1 MWGFLATFIL
11 RQRIPI
17 LVVLALTTAFMI
29 FQARNVKM
37 TYKFGGLLP
46 DTDSTQ
52 IAYDK
57 FVRDFGEDGN
67 VLVIGLKDPRLYE
80 LENFRAWYRLG
91 QDLKTVSVNKDTLI
105 DGKELSLQKSA
116 VDSIFS
122 VAFCYNLHKITEDK
136 RFEFRKVV
144 GSIPTSQYEVDSLKE
159 VIYSLP
165 FYEGLLF
172 NGDSDASLMMVFV
185 NPGLFNSEDRGNS
198 VEQIVDMMDKF
209 SEQTGIKTYVSG
221 LPFIRTEMTTK
232 IKGEL
237 QLFII
242 LAALVTA
249 LLLFLF
255 FKNIGVVIASMTVVG
270 IGVTWSLGTIGMFGY
285 PVTSLM
291 GLIPPLI
298 IVIGVPN
305 CVYLLNKYHSEFKK
319 HGNKAKALTRVIQK
333 IGNAT
338 FMTNATTAMGFATFM
353 FTHSDLLKN
362 FGVVAS
368 INIIAVF
375 VISLV
380 VIPTVYS
387 FLPEPKRK
395 HVRHLDRKWVY
406 MVVNSLVNVVTYHRR
421 AVYVVTVVV
430 VLLGFYGISLMQTT
444 GNIVDDLPQED
455 RVIQDLRFFENNFNG
470 VMPFE
475 VVLDAGKK
483 GLITKPA
490 MLAKIGDFQELLATY
505 PQFSRS
511 LSIVDA
517 SKFAKQAF
525 YNGSAEKYEMIRRD
539 EQSFIGPYFQGD
551 YETKGVERTFMDS
564 TKQLTRIT
572 TQVADIGTLEMEA
585 LMNDLQPKI
594 DSIFD
599 PAKYKLTITGTS
611 IVFLKGTN
619 YLVRNLFISLALAIC
634 VIGLLMSLLF
644 RSARMVLISLVP
656 NMIPLIFTAAVM
668 GYAGIAIKPSTI
680 LVFSVAFGISVDDTI
695 HFLAKYRQ
703 ELTVLQWNIRDSV
716 LLAVRETGVSMM
728 YTSIILFFGFG
739 IFAASEFDG
748 TRALGIL
755 VSMTLLVAMF
765 SNLVLLPSLLL
776 SFEKAIT
783 TKAFREP
790 LLEIIDEEDEID
802 IDELKVRRIDQSRD
816 NKTEEES

>member
-1 MWGFLATFIL
+1 
-11 RQRIPI
+11 
-17 LVVLALTTAFMI
+17 
-29 FQARNVKM
+29 M

-52 IAYDK
+52 IAYNK
-57 FVRDFGEDGN
+57 FIRDFGEDGN
-67 VLVIGLKDPRLYE
+67 VLVIGLKDPKLYE

-91 QDLKTVSVNKDTLI
+91 QDLKTVSVTKDTII
-105 DGKELSLQKSA
+105 DGKPLSLQKSA

-122 VAFCYNLHKITEDK
+122 VAFCYNLHKVEEEQ
-136 RFEFRKVV
+136 RFEFKRVV
-144 GSIPTSQYEVDSLKE
+144 NSIPSSQSEVDSLKE
-159 VIYSLP
+159 VIYNLP

-172 NGDSDASLMMVFV
+172 KGDSDASLMMVFV

-198 VEQIVDMMDKF
+198 VEQIVEKMDKF

-221 LPFIRTEMTTK
+221 LPFIRTEMMTK
-232 IKGEL
+232 VKAEL

-255 FKNIGVVIASMTVVG
+255 FKNIGVVITSMAVVG
-270 IGVTWSLGTIGMFGY
+270 IGVIWSLGTIGMFGY
-285 PVTSLM
+285 PITSLM

-305 CVYLLNKYHSEFKK
+305 CVYLLNKYHSEYKK

-353 FTHSDLLKN
+353 FTHSELLKN

-406 MVVNSLVNVVTYHRR
+406 LVVNKLVNIVTFHRR
-421 AVYVVTVVV
+421 YVYVVTVIV

-490 MLAKIGDFQELLATY
+490 MLSKIEDFQELLATY

-525 YNGSAEKYEMIRRD
+525 YNGSAEKYELIRRN

-585 LMNDLQPKI
+585 LMTDLQPKI

-611 IVFLKGTN
+611 IVFLRGTS
-619 YLVRNLFISLALAIC
+619 YLVKNLFISLALAIC
-634 VIGLLMSLLF
+634 VIGILMSILF
-644 RSARMVLISLVP
+644 RSGRMVLISLVP

-703 ELTVLQWNIRDSV
+703 ELRVLQWNIRDSV

-755 VSMTLLVAMF
+755 VSMTLLVAML

-783 TKAFREP
+783 TRAFREP
-790 LLEIIDEEDEID
+790 LLEIIDEEEDID
-802 IDELKVRRIDQSRD
+802 LDELKVRRIDRSTG
-816 NKTEEES
+816 NENEKES

>member
-1 MWGFLATFIL
+1 MWESLASFIL
-11 RQRIPI
+11 RQRVPMLI
-17 LVVLALTTAFMI
+17 VLGLITGFMAY
-29 FQARNVKM
+29 QSRNVKL

-46 DTDSTQ
+46 DNDTTQ
-52 IAYDK
+52 VAYNQ
-57 FVRDFGEDGN
+57 FIEDFGEDGN
-67 VLVIGLKDPRLYE
+67 VLVVGLKDPSLYE
-80 LENFRAWYRLG
+80 LDNFRKWYQLG
-91 QDLKTVSVNKDTLI
+91 KELKTVSVAKDTI
-105 DGKELSLQKSA
+105 VDGQKMSLQKSA

-122 VAFCYNLHKITEDK
+122 VAFCYNLKKLEEEK
-136 RFEFRKVV
+136 RFEFNKVV
-144 GSIPTSQYEVDSLKE
+144 SSIPTTQAEVDSLQD

-165 FYEGLLF
+165 FYDGLLYQD
-172 NGDSDASLMMVFV
+172 GSDASLMMVFV
-185 NPGLFNSEDRGNS
+185 NPKLFNSEDRGDS
-198 VEQIVDMMDKF
+198 IEQIVEKIDKF
-209 SEQTGIKTYVSG
+209 TEETGIQTYVSG
-221 LPFIRTEMTTK
+221 LPYIRTEMMRK

-237 QLFII
+237 KLFII
-242 LAALVTA
+242 LAAAVTA

-255 FKNIGVVIASMTVVG
+255 FKNIGVVLTSMTVVG
-270 IGVTWSLGTIGMFGY
+270 IGVVWSLGTIGLFGY
-285 PVTSLM
+285 PITSLM

-305 CVYLLNKYHSEFKK
+305 CVYLINKYHSEYKK
-319 HGNKAKALTRVIQK
+319 HGNKAKALTRVIHK
-333 IGNAT
+333 VGNAT
-338 FMTNATTAMGFATFM
+338 FMTNVTTAMGFATFM

-368 INIIAVF
+368 INIVAVF

-380 VIPTVYS
+380 VMPTVYS
-387 FLPEPKRK
+387 FLPPPKRK

-406 MVVNSLVNVVTYHRR
+406 VVVNNLVNIVTNHRR
-421 AVYVVTVVV
+421 SVYIVTVIVV
-430 VLLGFYGISLMQTT
+430 GLGFYGLSLMQTT
-444 GNIVDDLPQED
+444 GNIVDDLPQDD
-455 RVIQDLRFFENNFNG
+455 RVIRDLRFFEENFNG

-475 VVLDAGKK
+475 VVIDAGRK

-490 MLAKIGDFQELLATY
+490 FLSKIEDFQELLEDY
-505 PQFSRS
+505 PEFSRS

-525 YNGSAEKYEMIRRD
+525 YNGSPDKYEMIRRN
-539 EQSFIGPYFQGD
+539 EQSFIGPYLQGD

-564 TKQLTRIT
+564 TRQLTRVT
-572 TQVADIGTLEMEA
+572 AQVADIGTLEMEK
-585 LMNDLQPKI
+585 LMNELQPRI

-599 PAKYKLTITGTS
+599 PAKYPVTITGTS
-611 IVFLKGTN
+611 IVFLKGTS
-619 YLVRNLFISLALAIC
+619 YLVNNLFISLAIAIC
-634 VIGLLMSLLF
+634 VIALLMSVLF
-644 RSARMVLISLVP
+644 RSARMVLISLIP
-656 NMIPLIFTAAVM
+656 NMIPLLFTAAVM
-668 GYAGIAIKPSTI
+668 GYMGIPIKPSTI

-739 IFAASEFDG
+739 MFAASEFDG

-755 VSMTLLVAMF
+755 VSMTLLVAML

-790 LLEIIDEEDEID
+790 LLEIIDEEED
-802 IDELKVRRIDQSRD
+802 IDLDELQVRREAD
-816 NKTEEES
+816 NSEKDS

>member
-1 MWGFLATFIL
+1 
-11 RQRIPI
+11 
-17 LVVLALTTAFMI
+17 
-29 FQARNVKM
+29 M